1 MNVQLLPSSGQGL
14 AKLSSHLS
22 NDAKP
27 VNETDQHSVNSH
39 CILQSCPNYR
49 GRKLRWTSANTNG
62 RDYLVI
68 IDYYSRWI
76 EIKQLT
82 SLTSACVISRVKTVF
97 ITHGVPDVVVS
108 DNGRQFVS
116 DEFKR
121 FVDEMCFTQHTTNPY
136 FAQENGMAE
145 RAVQTAKQLLDL
157 GDAEIGLLNYRA
169 SSHSAIGVPP
179 SVALMGRLLATRL
192 PVVDKQLK
200 PRDHQYAGIRKSDR
214 EAKSTYK
221 RYYDKRHGV
230 RELPP
235 LQTGDPVL
243 LKLDNEKQWS
253 HPSTVGR
260 RDPINRSYIVQT
272 GAGVNYRRNRRHLQG
287 LPAVAPYV
295 VAGARQGGVRV
306 VG

>member
-1 MNVQLLPSSGQGL
+1 M
-14 AKLSSHLS
+14 
-22 NDAKP
+22 DIC
-27 VNETDQHSVNSH
+27 QHN
-39 CILQSCPNYR
+39 
-49 GRKLRWTSANTNG
+49 RK
-62 RDYLVI
+62 DYLVI
-68 IDYYSRWI
+68 IDYYSRWV

-82 SLTSACVISRVKTVF
+82 SLTSACVISRVKAAF

-121 FVDEMCFTQHTTNPY
+121 FADEMCFTQQTTNLY
-136 FAQENGMAE
+136 FAQENGMTE
-145 RAVQTAKQLLDL
+145 RAVQTAKQILDL
-157 GDAEIGLLNYRA
+157 EDPEIGLLNYRA
-169 SSHSAIGVPP
+169 TTHSAIGVPP

-192 PVVDKQLK
+192 PVVDEQLK
-200 PRDHQYAGIRKSDR
+200 PRDHQDAGIRKSDR

-253 HPSTVGR
+253 QPSTVVR
-260 RDPINRSYIVQT
+260 RDPINRLYIVQT

-287 LPAVAPYV
+287 VPAVAPYV
-295 VAGARQGGVRV
+295 VDVEPDDGFVETPDIPAEPGVQPEPAVQVAPIAPPARHTRCGRLVRPPV
-306 VG
+306 RFEQLHD